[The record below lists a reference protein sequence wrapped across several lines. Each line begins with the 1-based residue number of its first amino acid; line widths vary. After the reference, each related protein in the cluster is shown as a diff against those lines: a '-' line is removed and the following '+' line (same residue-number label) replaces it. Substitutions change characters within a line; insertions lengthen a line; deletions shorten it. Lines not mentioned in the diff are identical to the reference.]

1 MCVIVEMKIIRKLI
15 IIFSILVAV
24 FSVQLTALA
33 ASYGIEDLYEE
44 ADFSEID
51 EYLSTEATE
60 LEFSFSEYLEQ
71 VIYGEEELSIV
82 GIFKSLVQSALSS
95 MDNERKHFSSIL
107 LITALTS
114 LITPLAGMSK
124 SRQTTEMSFYVSYML
139 LIGMLAELYSDIY
152 QMAENILSK
161 LLDFCEI
168 LIPAYMMGIAFS
180 TGTATA
186 TSMYG
191 ISIYIMS
198 LAEGVILKFLFP
210 MINIYLCIVIANH
223 VTKNSMFT
231 KMTELL
237 SSFVKWTNKT
247 MLVAVA
253 GMSTVQ
259 GLVSPGIDELKR
271 DLTQKSIGAIP
282 IVGSAISGASEIVLG
297 AGMVLKN
304 IIGAAGVIA
313 ILILCATP
321 LFKIWLS
328 QLLLKLSAAVMEPV
342 SDKRL
347 TLILDDTSKAVML
360 LFETA
365 LTSAFIFIVMLVILA
380 AGTGL

>member
-1 MCVIVEMKIIRKLI
+1 MCVIVEMRIIRKLI
-15 IIFSILVAV
+15 IIFSILVTV

-271 DLTQKSIGAIP
+271 DLTTKSIGTIP

-347 TLILDDTSKAVML
+347 TLILDDTSKAVLL

-380 AGTGL
+380 VGTGL

>member
-1 MCVIVEMKIIRKLI
+1 MCEIVEMRIIRKLI
-15 IIFSILVAV
+15 IIFSILSAV
-24 FSVQLTALA
+24 SSVRITALA

-44 ADFSEID
+44 TDFSEID
-51 EYLSTEATE
+51 EYLSVEATE

-139 LIGMLAELYSDIY
+139 LIGMLAELYSDII

-191 ISIYIMS
+191 ISIYVMS

-210 MINIYLCIVIANH
+210 MINVYLCIVIANH

-271 DLTQKSIGAIP
+271 DLTTKSIGAIP

-304 IIGAAGVIA
+304 IVGAAGVIA

-360 LFETA
+360 IFETS
-365 LTSAFIFIVMLVILA
+365 LTAAFIFIVMLVILA

>member
-1 MCVIVEMKIIRKLI
+1 MCVIVEMRIIRKLI
-15 IIFSILVAV
+15 IIFSILVTV

-82 GIFKSLVQSALSS
+82 GIFQSLVQSALSS

-271 DLTQKSIGAIP
+271 DLTTKSIGTIP

-347 TLILDDTSKAVML
+347 TLILDDTSKAVLL

-380 AGTGL
+380 VGTGL

>member
-1 MCVIVEMKIIRKLI
+1 MCVIVEMRIIRKLI

>member
-1 MCVIVEMKIIRKLI
+1 MCVIVEMRIIRKLI
-15 IIFSILVAV
+15 IIFSILVTV

-82 GIFKSLVQSALSS
+82 GIFQSLVQSALSS

-271 DLTQKSIGAIP
+271 DLTTKSIGAIP

-347 TLILDDTSKAVML
+347 TLILDDTSKAVLL

>member
-1 MCVIVEMKIIRKLI
+1 MCVIVEMRIIRKLI

-71 VIYGEEELSIV
+71 VIYGEEEFSIV

-271 DLTQKSIGAIP
+271 DLTTKSIGTIP

>member
-1 MCVIVEMKIIRKLI
+1 
-15 IIFSILVAV
+15 
-24 FSVQLTALA
+24 
-33 ASYGIEDLYEE
+33 
-44 ADFSEID
+44 
-51 EYLSTEATE
+51 
-60 LEFSFSEYLEQ
+60 
-71 VIYGEEELSIV
+71 
-82 GIFKSLVQSALSS
+82 
-95 MDNERKHFSSIL
+95 
-107 LITALTS
+107 
-114 LITPLAGMSK
+114 
-124 SRQTTEMSFYVSYML
+124 
-139 LIGMLAELYSDIY
+139 
-152 QMAENILSK
+152 
-161 LLDFCEI
+161 
-168 LIPAYMMGIAFS
+168 
-180 TGTATA
+180 
-186 TSMYG
+186 
-191 ISIYIMS
+191 
-198 LAEGVILKFLFP
+198 
-210 MINIYLCIVIANH
+210 
-223 VTKNSMFT
+223 
-231 KMTELL
+231 
-237 SSFVKWTNKT
+237 

-271 DLTQKSIGAIP
+271 DLTTKSIGTIP

-347 TLILDDTSKAVML
+347 TLILDDTSKAVLL

-380 AGTGL
+380 VGTGL

>member
-1 MCVIVEMKIIRKLI
+1 
-15 IIFSILVAV
+15 
-24 FSVQLTALA
+24 
-33 ASYGIEDLYEE
+33 
-44 ADFSEID
+44 
-51 EYLSTEATE
+51 
-60 LEFSFSEYLEQ
+60 
-71 VIYGEEELSIV
+71 
-82 GIFKSLVQSALSS
+82 

-271 DLTQKSIGAIP
+271 DLTTKSIGTIP

-321 LFKIWLS
+321 IFKIWLS

>member
-1 MCVIVEMKIIRKLI
+1 MCVIVEMRIIRKLI
-15 IIFSILVAV
+15 IIFSILVTV

-271 DLTQKSIGAIP
+271 DLTTKSIGAIP

-347 TLILDDTSKAVML
+347 TLILDDTSKAVLL

-380 AGTGL
+380 VGTGL